1 VALARG
7 GRRGAV
13 SGGGGSAGSVQRGGA
28 LDTGERRR
36 IYGATAKSS
45 GGGDEIDR
53 RRRYHAAVARVG
65 GERARVKFSAVG
77 VTRVCE
83 TMPRCSPRLRYDDP
97 DSVKHCAHQFFC
109 SADAD
114 RTPAGEANLSHALYR
129 RLL

>member
-13 SGGGGSAGSVQRGGA
+13 SGGGSAGSVQRGGA
-28 LDTGERRR
+28 LDTGKRRR
-36 IYGATAKSS
+36 IYGVTAKSS
-45 GGGDEIDR
+45 GGGGEIAR
-53 RRRYHAAVARVG
+53 RRRYRAAVAQVG
-65 GERARVKFSAVG
+65 GERARVKFPAVG
-77 VTRVCE
+77 VSRVCE

-97 DSVKHCAHQFFC
+97 DSVKHCAHQIFC

-114 RTPAGEANLSHALYR
+114 RAPAGEANLSQHALYR